1 MKASSMSTGR
11 KEVADGIDVA
21 VAPIVLIDA
30 RDFHRDCLTRCL
42 SLAPG
47 DCVTSFPCVDSFL
60 AVSDSI
66 SASVIILSA
75 DKPAAVVVRQ
85 QLFQLKQ
92 AQNQVPTIVLND
104 VDDPDEIVAAINSG
118 ARGYILTSMP
128 LQIAIE
134 AMRLVKAGGIFVP
147 ASSLVA
153 MRQTKPID
161 LAGPATKSGSFT
173 VRETAVV
180 EALCRGKANKI
191 IAYELNMRE
200 STVKVHVRNIM
211 KKLKAK
217 NRTEVAFITSNLM
230 RSQIGDGYNEK
241 VLIVAPDLAPDTS
254 RRDRKEFMI
263 AK

>member
-1 MKASSMSTGR
+1 MSTGR
-11 KEVADGIDVA
+11 KEVTDGIDVA
-21 VAPIVLIDA
+21 VAAIVLIDA
-30 RDFHRDCLTRCL
+30 RDFHRDCLARCL

-47 DCVTSFPCVDSFL
+47 DYVMSFPCVDAFL
-60 AVSDSI
+60 AVSNSI

-75 DKPAAVVVRQ
+75 DKPAAAIVRQ

-92 AQNQVPTIVLND
+92 AQNQVPTIILND

-118 ARGYILTSMP
+118 ARGYIPTSMP

-134 AMRLVKAGGIFVP
+134 AIRLVKAGGTFVP

-153 MRQTKPID
+153 MRQTKLID
-161 LAGPATKSGSFT
+161 LAAPATKRASFT

-191 IAYELNMRE
+191 IAYELKMRV

-230 RSQIGDGYNEK
+230 RSQIGAGYDEK
-241 VLIVAPDLAPDTS
+241 VLIVAPDLAPDTQ
-254 RRDRKEFMI
+254 RR
-263 AK
+263 